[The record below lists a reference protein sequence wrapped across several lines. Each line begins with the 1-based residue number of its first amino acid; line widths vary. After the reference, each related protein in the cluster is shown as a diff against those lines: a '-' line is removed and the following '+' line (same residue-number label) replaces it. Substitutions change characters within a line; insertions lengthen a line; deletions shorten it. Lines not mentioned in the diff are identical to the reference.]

1 LQGDLFL
8 RGLAGRKTLDD
19 EPISRIPM
27 IDPGTLAFDIDGV
40 VADTMTL
47 FLEIARDEFN
57 INSIRLSRSA
67 TGMNW
72 KH

>member
-1 LQGDLFL
+1 L